1 MTWQI
6 HLLTNLFNLQR
17 QWVSIPT
24 YRMRYS
30 AYKRSTI
37 HLTYTAKLQS
47 PLFRLH
53 CVQLQ
58 VSIFHPEIRNFCP
71 SFRQTEVTGFT
82 ICKEDVLL
90 KHLPGKS
97 EKRRIH
103 SLNPDASKVSLSCC
117 KTANPIY
124 SGNDASPRRSLSQRW
139 KILCNGNTSEIYK
152 AKYMPSVVC
161 SIQRLFNKQGCLG
174 NEN

>member
-1 MTWQI
+1 
-6 HLLTNLFNLQR
+6 
-17 QWVSIPT
+17 
-24 YRMRYS
+24 MRYS

-37 HLTYTAKLQS
+37 HLTYTAKLRS
-47 PLFRLH
+47 PLFPLH

-58 VSIFHPEIRNFCP
+58 VSILQPEIHNYSP
-71 SFRQTEVTGFT
+71 SFRQAEVTGFT
-82 ICKEDVLL
+82 ICKEDILL

-124 SGNDASPRRSLSQRW
+124 SGNEASPRRSLSQRW
-139 KILCNGNTSEIYK
+139 KILCNGNTSENIQGHICRK
-152 AKYMPSVVC
+152 SVVC
-161 SIQRLFNKQGCLG
+161 SIQSLFNKQGSLG

>member
-1 MTWQI
+1 MWQI

-17 QWVSIPT
+17 QWVSISM
-24 YRMRYS
+24 YRMRKS

-47 PLFRLH
+47 PLFLLH

-58 VSIFHPEIRNFCP
+58 DSILHPEIHNFCP
-71 SFRQTEVTGFT
+71 SFRQAEVKGFT
-82 ICKEDVLL
+82 IRKEDVLL

-97 EKRRIH
+97 EKRRMH

-117 KTANPIY
+117 KTANPTY

-139 KILCNGNTSEIYK
+139 KILCNGNTSEIHK
-152 AKYMPSVVC
+152 ATYVP
-161 SIQRLFNKQGCLG
+161 
-174 NEN
+174 

>member
-1 MTWQI
+1 M
-6 HLLTNLFNLQR
+6 
-17 QWVSIPT
+17 SISI

-37 HLTYTAKLQS
+37 HSTYTKLRS
-47 PLFRLH
+47 PLFLLH

-58 VSIFHPEIRNFCP
+58 VSILQPEIRNYSP
-71 SFRQTEVTGFT
+71 SFRQVEVTGFT

-124 SGNDASPRRSLSQRW
+124 SGNEASPRRSLSQR
-139 KILCNGNTSEIYK
+139 
-152 AKYMPSVVC
+152 
-161 SIQRLFNKQGCLG
+161 
-174 NEN
+174 